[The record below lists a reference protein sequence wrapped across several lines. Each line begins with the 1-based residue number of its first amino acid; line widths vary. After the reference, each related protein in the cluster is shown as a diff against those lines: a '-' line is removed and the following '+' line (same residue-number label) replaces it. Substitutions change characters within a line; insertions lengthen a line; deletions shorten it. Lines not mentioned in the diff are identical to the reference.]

1 MSEGVEH
8 LAGHHPCEV
17 QGHHMCS
24 KPSGRKCV
32 DCGAPAGTT
41 WGPYWC
47 MDCDSR
53 RLERLSG
60 EFEELLSATNRE
72 NGSAER

>member
-1 MSEGVEH
+1 MAEH
-8 LAGHHPCEV
+8 LAGHIPCAA
-17 QGHHMCS
+17 QRHHMCS

-32 DCGAPAGTT
+32 DCGAPAGTV

-53 RLERLSG
+53 RLDRIRAG
-60 EFEELLSATNRE
+60 FEEISRQLAESGDTN
-72 NGSAER
+72 G